1 MKELGI
7 DPGEE
12 KISEIVE
19 KRLREEIKRGVQTIQ
34 YQVVTLM
41 TTNGQAPFI
50 TVFMYLNEAGDNQRL
65 KSDLAIVIEEML
77 RQRYQGARTRPVSG
91 SPPPSPSSSTCW
103 KTTTSM
109 RVSPTTT

>member
-12 KISEIVE
+12 KLSQIVE
-19 KRLREEIKRGVQTIQ
+19 ARLREEIKRGVQTIQ

-50 TVFMYLNEAGDNQRL
+50 TVFMYLNEAGENQRL
-65 KSDLAIVIEEML
+65 KSDLAIIVEEML
-77 RQRYQGARTRPVSG
+77 RQRYQGVKNEKASG
-91 SPPPSPSSSTCW
+91 SPPHSPADLCAG
-103 KTTTSM
+103 
-109 RVSPTTT
+109 RR

>member
-1 MKELGI
+1 MGI
-7 DPGEE
+7 GPARR
-12 KISEIVE
+12 KFLRSWK

-65 KSDLAIVIEEML
+65 RKRRI
-77 RQRYQGARTRPVSG
+77 
-91 SPPPSPSSSTCW
+91 SPSSSKKRCASVIGAS
-103 KTTTSM
+103 KT
-109 RVSPTTT
+109 RPACGSPLPSPS